1 MPDVRRIRSLAIIF
15 YGHTRWSGTTML
27 VRLERY
33 AAVEQLIDDA
43 WEMSCQLDLGLV
55 KLLLEMAKLEL
66 YEEMQAAIGSNEIKR
81 SERRTGA
88 RRQLQ

>member
-1 MPDVRRIRSLAIIF
+1 MFGGFDHQQSSFHGQYVGAARQ
-15 YGHTRWSGTTML
+15 ML
-27 VRLERY
+27 VSLERY

-43 WEMSCQLDLGLV
+43 WEMSRQLDLGLV

-66 YEEMQAAIGSNEIKR
+66 YEEMQAEIGSNEIKR

>member
-1 MPDVRRIRSLAIIF
+1 MTN
-15 YGHTRWSGTTML
+15 TRWSGTTML
-27 VRLERY
+27 IRLERY
-33 AAVEQLIDDA
+33 VAVEQLIDDA
-43 WEMSCQLDLGLV
+43 WEMSRQLDLGLV

-81 SERRTGA
+81 SEKRAGA

>member
-1 MPDVRRIRSLAIIF
+1 
-15 YGHTRWSGTTML
+15 
-27 VRLERY
+27 
-33 AAVEQLIDDA
+33 
-43 WEMSCQLDLGLV
+43 MSCQLDLGLV

>member
-1 MPDVRRIRSLAIIF
+1 MFGGFDHQQSSF
-15 YGHTRWSGTTML
+15 HDHTRWSGTTML

-43 WEMSCQLDLGLV
+43 WEASCQLDLGLV

-66 YEEMQAAIGSNEIKR
+66 YEETQAAIGSNEVKR
-81 SERRTGA
+81 PERRTGA